1 MHQDSS
7 HRPAIWAF
15 GAGSLLAIILGAA
28 VMAQADMPLSI
39 WIRNPI
45 AWCVAAAIGAFVASR
60 GWFGIGA
67 IVIAVVVVGLSIVG
81 PGQEGV
87 FRWIGAGPVQ
97 LNAAALVL
105 PVAIVAF
112 TPARAWIAA
121 LCFLLI
127 GGVIARQPD
136 ISQLGGFVIASV
148 VLFAFAF
155 GWKGGLA
162 ALVVGVALVAYCLMQ
177 HDPLLPVP
185 QVEGIL
191 QLAFGQSLVLGIA
204 MALALGLT
212 VVSPLLLLR
221 SSELRWRAL
230 ALSGYLAAT
239 TIAPLIGAYPVPLA
253 GYGLSFVIGWVLG
266 FAALATRRT
275 VNSLTSA

>member
-28 VMAQADMPLSI
+28 VMAQADIPLSI

-112 TPARAWIAA
+112 TPALAWIAA

-221 SSELRWRAL
+221 SSELLWRAL

-253 GYGLSFVIGWVLG
+253 GYGISFVIGWVLG

>member
-28 VMAQADMPLSI
+28 VMAQADIPLSI

-45 AWCVAAAIGAFVASR
+45 AWFVAAAIGAFIGSR

-67 IVIAVVVVGLSIVG
+67 IVMAVVVVGLSNVG

-105 PVAIVAF
+105 PVAIAAC
-112 TPARAWIAA
+112 TTSRAWIAA
-121 LCFLLI
+121 LCFVVI
-127 GGVIARQPD
+127 GAVIARQPD
-136 ISQLGGFVIASV
+136 ISQLAGLVIASV
-148 VLFAFAF
+148 ILFASAF
-155 GWKGGLA
+155 RWIGALA
-162 ALVVGVALVAYCLMQ
+162 ALIIGVALVGYCLMQ
-177 HDPLLPVP
+177 PDPLLPVP
-185 QVEGIL
+185 HVEGVL
-191 QLAFGQSLVLGIA
+191 QLAFDQSLVLGIA
-204 MALALGLT
+204 MAAALGLT
-212 VVSPLLLLR
+212 VASPLLLLR
-221 SSELRWRAL
+221 SADVRWRAL

-239 TIAPLIGAYPVPLA
+239 TVAPLFGAYPVPLA

-266 FAALATRRT
+266 FAALATRRP

>member
-28 VMAQADMPLSI
+28 VMAQADIPLSI

-67 IVIAVVVVGLSIVG
+67 IVSAVVVVGLSIVG

-204 MALALGLT
+204 MAVALGLT

-253 GYGLSFVIGWVLG
+253 GYGISFVIGWVLG

>member
-28 VMAQADMPLSI
+28 VMAQADIPLSI

-112 TPARAWIAA
+112 TPALAWIAA

-204 MALALGLT
+204 MAVALGLT

-253 GYGLSFVIGWVLG
+253 GYGISFVIGWVLG

>member
-28 VMAQADMPLSI
+28 VMAQADIPLSI

-45 AWCVAAAIGAFVASR
+45 AWFVAAAIGAFMASR

-67 IVIAVVVVGLSIVG
+67 IVFAVVVVGLSNVG

-105 PVAIVAF
+105 PVAIAAC
-112 TPARAWIAA
+112 TTSRAWIAA
-121 LCFLLI
+121 LCFVVI
-127 GGVIARQPD
+127 GVVIARQPD
-136 ISQLGGFVIASV
+136 ISQLAGFVIASV
-148 VLFAFAF
+148 ILFAAAF
-155 GWKGGLA
+155 RWMGALA
-162 ALVVGVALVAYCLMQ
+162 ALIIGVALLAYCLMQ
-177 HDPLLPVP
+177 PDPLLPVP
-185 QVEGIL
+185 HVEGIL
-191 QLAFGQSLVLGIA
+191 QLAFDQSLVLGIA
-204 MALALGLT
+204 MATALGLT
-212 VVSPLLLLR
+212 VACPLLLLR
-221 SSELRWRAL
+221 SADLRWRAL

-239 TIAPLIGAYPVPLA
+239 TVAPLFGAYPVPLA

-266 FAALATRRT
+266 FAALATRRP